1 MLADL
6 ERIRDLQ
13 VLQRR
18 ALIDADGERLA
29 DIDAERG
36 ALNARL
42 MPLDA
47 AGLAPFERERA
58 EELVCQITAEHESL
72 MRVAEEIRRNVGL
85 ELGTLSQGRGAL
97 RAYRVPG
104 ASSSSYV
111 DKER

>member
-1 MLADL
+1 M
-6 ERIRDLQ
+6 
-13 VLQRR
+13 
-18 ALIDADGERLA
+18 
-29 DIDAERG
+29 
-36 ALNARL
+36 
-42 MPLDA
+42 
-47 AGLAPFERERA
+47 
-58 EELVCQITAEHESL
+58 CQITAEHESL